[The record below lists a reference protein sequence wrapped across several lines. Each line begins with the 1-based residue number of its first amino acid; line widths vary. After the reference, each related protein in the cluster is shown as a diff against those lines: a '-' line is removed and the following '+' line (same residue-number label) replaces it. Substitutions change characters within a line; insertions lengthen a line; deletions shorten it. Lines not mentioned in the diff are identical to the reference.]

1 MTAAQV
7 VFIIA
12 AAITLVSAVM
22 VVTLRRLMQSALALI
37 LALMGVAVIFA
48 ILGSGFFAMA
58 QVVVYIGAIA
68 ILIIFAVMLTQN
80 VMNADKSQ
88 LNRGALF
95 GALGVVLLLGGMVFI
110 LSAWTSFHTM
120 PIELP
125 AGSGDIATLGMLLTD
140 PQGFAL
146 PFEAVSVLLV
156 AALVG
161 GIFIARDQRKDE

>member
-1 MTAAQV
+1 MPTRASLIVA
-7 VFIIA
+7 
-12 AAITLVSAVM
+12 
-22 VVTLRRLMQSALALI
+22 RYLA
-37 LALMGVAVIFA
+37 
-48 ILGSGFFAMA
+48 
-58 QVVVYIGAIA
+58 
-68 ILIIFAVMLTQN
+68 
-80 VMNADKSQ
+80 
-88 LNRGALF
+88 RW
-95 GALGVVLLLGGMVFI
+95 VLSCCWAGMVFI

-120 PIELP
+120 PVELP